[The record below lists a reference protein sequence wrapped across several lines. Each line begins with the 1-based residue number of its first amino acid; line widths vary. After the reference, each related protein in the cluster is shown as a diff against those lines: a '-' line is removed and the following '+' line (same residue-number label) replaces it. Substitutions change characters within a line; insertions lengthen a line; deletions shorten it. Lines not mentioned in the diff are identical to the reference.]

1 MKPKGNLRMMHV
13 FAALEGWL
21 ARWSGHGSLRPAPV
35 RATPARN
42 ALRPDVCELL
52 VMKQSGKARGVWIVL
67 ATLAVG
73 GSLSLRAQPDGPATN
88 ATATNAI
95 AASAAHAETNG
106 DAMRVPERTAPAPH
120 ASAPVSTTSRTD
132 FAAFRVI
139 AEHNIFNGNRSGQ
152 RITST
157 RSGSLQRTVRVDAF
171 TLVGTMD
178 SGKGW
183 LAFFDGTQ
191 PDYHKVLRA
200 GDSIAGFKVKEI
212 IYSGVR
218 FDENGAELA
227 LRVGSSLRREDGGAW
242 FVSATSGSYAS
253 SRSGE
258 SQPTHNGSSSTTVS
272 SSSSS
277 SNSDGGGPPSGAMS
291 DVLKRLMERREKE

>member
-1 MKPKGNLRMMHV
+1 MKPKGNLRMTHV
-13 FAALEGWL
+13 FAALEAWL
-21 ARWSGHGSLRPAPV
+21 RRWRSHWSLRPARV
-35 RATPARN
+35 RATPVQSAIRTD
-42 ALRPDVCELL
+42 LCERL
-52 VMKQSGKARGVWIVL
+52 VMKRNGNSRGAWLVL
-67 ATLAVG
+67 AALATG
-73 GSLSLRAQPDGPATN
+73 GGLSLRAQPEGPATN
-88 ATATNAI
+88 TATTNAI
-95 AASAAHAETNG
+95 AAPVAHGETNG
-106 DAMRVPERTAPAPH
+106 NAPQVAGRTAPVTRT
-120 ASAPVSTTSRTD
+120 SAPASTASRTD
-132 FAAFRVI
+132 FAAFRGI

-191 PDYHKVLRA
+191 SDYHKVLRT

-218 FDENGAELA
+218 FDEDGTTELA

-242 FVSATSGSYAS
+242 FVSTSGGSYAG
-253 SRSGE
+253 SRSSE
-258 SQPTHNGSSSTTVS
+258 SRSSYNGSGSSSTTVS
-272 SSSSS
+272 V
-277 SNSDGGGPPSGAMS
+277 SNSGGEAPPSGAMS
-291 DVLKRLMERREKE
+291 DVLKKLMERREKE

>member
-1 MKPKGNLRMMHV
+1 MKPKGNLRMTHV
-13 FAALEGWL
+13 FAALEAWL
-21 ARWSGHGSLRPAPV
+21 ARWSGPGSLRPAPV
-35 RATPARN
+35 RATPARS
-42 ALRPDVCELL
+42 AIWTDVCERL
-52 VMKQSGKARGVWIVL
+52 VMQRSGKTRGMWIVL

-73 GSLSLRAQPDGPATN
+73 GSLTLRAQPDGPATN
-88 ATATNAI
+88 AAATNAI
-95 AASAAHAETNG
+95 AAPAARGETNG

-120 ASAPVSTTSRTD
+120 ASDSASTTSRTD

-157 RSGSLQRTVRVDAF
+157 RSGSLQRSVRVDAF
-171 TLVGTMD
+171 TLVGTLD

-191 PDYHKVLRA
+191 SDYHKVLRA

-253 SRSGE
+253 SRAGE
-258 SQPTHNGSSSTTVS
+258 SHSSYNGSGGSSTTVS
-272 SSSSS
+272 SS
-277 SNSDGGGPPSGAMS
+277 NSDGGAAPSGAMS